1 VTFPGILRS
10 ARRLSVLVGGL
21 GIGLV
26 LHGAWR
32 LARRPSP
39 WPQRFLAF
47 SARTFGADL
56 RVEGPVP
63 RGGLIAANHLSW
75 LDILLIG
82 GATGCAFVGR
92 ANLRTVP
99 LVGRLCR
106 INRTVFVERENRAGV
121 AGQVASLRSA
131 LTAGA
136 VTVFPEGTTGDDLGL
151 LPFKPALFAALDPPL
166 PGALLHP
173 ARIDYGAATADLAW
187 VGDESGLAHAKRV
200 LARRG
205 RFAATLR
212 FAEPIDPAATRGR
225 KAMAAEA
232 HARVAGLAPAPAD
245 PQLPSI

>member
-1 VTFPGILRS
+1 LTFTGTIRS
-10 ARRLSVLVGGL
+10 VRRLSVLAGGL
-21 GIGLV
+21 GLGLL

-82 GATGCAFVGR
+82 GATGCAFVG
-92 ANLRTVP
+92 AAELRSVP

-106 INRTVFVERENRAGV
+106 INRTVFVARGDRAGV
-121 AGQVASLRSA
+121 GQQVAALRDA
-131 LTAGA
+131 LAEGPVA
-136 VTVFPEGTTGDDLGL
+136 VFPEGTTGDGRTLMA
-151 LPFKPALFAALDPPL
+151 FKPALFAALDPAPRL
-166 PGALLHP
+166 PPPGAMLHP
-173 ARIDYGAATADLAW
+173 VHVDYGAATAELAW
-187 VGDESGLAHAKRV
+187 VGDEPGLSHAKRV

-212 FAEPIDPAATRGR
+212 FADPIDPAAFPGR
-225 KAMAAEA
+225 KALAAEARARVAAEA
-232 HARVAGLAPAPAD
+232 HAR
-245 PQLPSI
+245 